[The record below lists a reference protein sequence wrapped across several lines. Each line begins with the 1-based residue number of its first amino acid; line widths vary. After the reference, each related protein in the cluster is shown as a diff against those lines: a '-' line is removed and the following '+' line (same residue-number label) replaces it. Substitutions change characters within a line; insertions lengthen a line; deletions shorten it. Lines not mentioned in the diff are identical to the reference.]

1 MNAAETGRD
10 PARSRRS
17 AGMRGSSN
25 SLFPSGV
32 SGTRSSSLLKKSD
45 RSVMKE
51 EKESER
57 GYSRIFLASLPLAAN
72 QSCVAQF

>member
-1 MNAAETGRD
+1 VQRLRLD
-10 PARSRRS
+10 
-17 AGMRGSSN
+17 RGHQDYGN
-25 SLFPSGV
+25 TPRGLGALN
-32 SGTRSSSLLKKSD
+32 SLLKKSD

>member
-1 MNAAETGRD
+1 MYASSVRAENAIPVQTCS
-10 PARSRRS
+10 ARL
-17 AGMRGSSN
+17 A
-25 SLFPSGV
+25 
-32 SGTRSSSLLKKSD
+32 SSLLKNSY

>member
-1 MNAAETGRD
+1 
-10 PARSRRS
+10 
-17 AGMRGSSN
+17 
-25 SLFPSGV
+25 
-32 SGTRSSSLLKKSD
+32 
-45 RSVMKE
+45 MKE

>member
-1 MNAAETGRD
+1 MDARD
-10 PARSRRS
+10 P
-17 AGMRGSSN
+17 GSC
-25 SLFPSGV
+25 
-32 SGTRSSSLLKKSD
+32 SSSLLKKSD
-45 RSVMKE
+45 RRVTKK